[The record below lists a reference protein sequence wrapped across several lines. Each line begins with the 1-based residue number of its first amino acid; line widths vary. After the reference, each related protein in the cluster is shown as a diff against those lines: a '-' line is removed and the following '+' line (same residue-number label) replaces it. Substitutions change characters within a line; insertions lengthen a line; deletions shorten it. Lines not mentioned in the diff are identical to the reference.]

1 MFFIL
6 FSQKLFYYKYCY
18 LFLFKIFQICILYK
32 IFICILK
39 FLLFY
44 FSFFF
49 FCYLEFL
56 CFFFFLV
63 LILVLNFLIGGVIV
77 IIGVLIFF
85 FLLIVGIFG
94 VVILI
99 KLYCIVLRINKLIYN
114 KKYYI
119 KLDKIIIIRCFFELL
134 WCFL

>member
-1 MFFIL
+1 M
-6 FSQKLFYYKYCY
+6 
-18 LFLFKIFQICILYK
+18 
-32 IFICILK
+32 
-39 FLLFY
+39 
-44 FSFFF
+44 
-49 FCYLEFL
+49 
-56 CFFFFLV
+56 FFFFLV